1 MLYDTIRVVAG
12 QSLEQIS
19 GEYLISVKQLHEL
32 NPNISQ
38 HIVDGVINTD
48 ISLMVPRV
56 QAIFRLEA
64 PQSWNDIGA
73 RYGIDPTIL
82 MYVNGSNIKIG
93 DIVIIPTA
101 EQAEDIKHYI
111 WGENIESVLYQLNSE
126 STLTNIA
133 LYADI
138 PEHLHDLFFEMNLA
152 SPNDKTPGAIHSKD
166 QVLPIGTKFLKPII
180 RDFSQEISTSTTQG
194 SPRYDTHITG
204 KEDTME
210 SIIALFKY
218 LGLTEHDFQRL
229 NPDIPLNSTL
239 HA

>member
-1 MLYDTIRVVAG
+1 MLYDTIRIVAG

-38 HIVDGVINTD
+38 YIVDGAINTD

-64 PQSWNDIGA
+64 AQSWNDIGA

-93 DIVIIPTA
+93 DTVFIPTA

-111 WGENIESVLYQLNSE
+111 WGENIESVLYQLNSA

-210 SIIALFKY
+210 SIIALFKH
-218 LGLTEHDFQRL
+218 LGLTEDDFQRL

-239 HA
+239 HD